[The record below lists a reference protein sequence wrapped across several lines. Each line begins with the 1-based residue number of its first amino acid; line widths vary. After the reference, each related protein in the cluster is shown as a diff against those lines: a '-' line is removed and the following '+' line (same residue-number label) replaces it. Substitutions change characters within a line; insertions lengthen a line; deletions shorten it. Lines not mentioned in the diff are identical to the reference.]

1 MNEPSQPL
9 SQSVSQLVGESSGF
23 QLKPDALRPSSVVTG
38 HKASKQPEKYAL
50 DSTTQSVF
58 IVCSVLCSALVFANQ
73 KSVTASPHSPAAAAR
88 INLPVTL
95 VLVVVVVVVDGVET
109 QIIEHS
115 AEFTTFLNGWMDGS
129 GRCEHGSARPPTLHA
144 WSS

>member
-1 MNEPSQPL
+1 M
-9 SQSVSQLVGESSGF
+9 
-23 QLKPDALRPSSVVTG
+23 KPDALRPSSVVTG

-73 KSVTASPHSPAAAAR
+73 KSVTASPHSPAAAAAR

-95 VLVVVVVVVDGVET
+95 VLVVVVVDGVET

-115 AEFTTFLNGWMDGS
+115 AEFTTFLNGS
-129 GRCEHGSARPPTLHA
+129 GRCEHDSARPPTLHA